1 MGGYLG
7 GLGARLL
14 QELDWPAA
22 SCSLASGV
30 MPREAGT
37 WCPRQGAGDVL
48 GRHRVIQEA
57 PAEVEVGSGC
67 RVGVPGHSGQGQGL
81 ISL

>member
-14 QELDWPAA
+14 QELDRPAA
-22 SCSLASGV
+22 GRPLASGV
-30 MPREAGT
+30 VPREAST
-37 WCPRQGAGDVL
+37 RCPRQGAGDVL
-48 GRHRVIQEA
+48 GRHSVIQEG
-57 PAEVEVGSGC
+57 PAEIEVGSGC
-67 RVGVPGHSGQGQGL
+67 RVGVPGHRGQGQGL

>member
-1 MGGYLG
+1 
-7 GLGARLL
+7 
-14 QELDWPAA
+14 
-22 SCSLASGV
+22 

>member
-14 QELDWPAA
+14 QELDRPAA
-22 SCSLASGV
+22 SCPLASGV

-37 WCPRQGAGDVL
+37 RCPRQGAGDVL
-48 GRHRVIQEA
+48 GRHRVIQEG
-57 PAEVEVGSGC
+57 PAEVEMGSGC
-67 RVGVPGHSGQGQGL
+67 RVGVLGHSGQGQGL